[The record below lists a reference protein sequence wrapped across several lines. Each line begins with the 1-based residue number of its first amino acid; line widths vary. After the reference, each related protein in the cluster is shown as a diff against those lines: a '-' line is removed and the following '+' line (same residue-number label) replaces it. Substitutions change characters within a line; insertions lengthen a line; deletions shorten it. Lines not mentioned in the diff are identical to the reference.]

1 VGQAQDRLQRT
12 DQRAARGALL
22 GFVAGLD
29 LHLGDFQI
37 PVAELVPDEV
47 VDGVG
52 HVVEAELG
60 KALGHFG
67 LDLLQLRG
75 DPAVGLAE
83 VHIAANSPPG
93 WHCSLV

>member
-1 VGQAQDRLQRT
+1 VGQAQNRFQRA

-29 LHLGDFQI
+29 LHLGDFQV

-52 HVVEAELG
+52 DVVQAELG

-67 LDLLQLRG
+67 LDLLQLR
-75 DPAVGLAE
+75 A
-83 VHIAANSPPG
+83 IQRSG
-93 WHCSLV
+93 WLKCI